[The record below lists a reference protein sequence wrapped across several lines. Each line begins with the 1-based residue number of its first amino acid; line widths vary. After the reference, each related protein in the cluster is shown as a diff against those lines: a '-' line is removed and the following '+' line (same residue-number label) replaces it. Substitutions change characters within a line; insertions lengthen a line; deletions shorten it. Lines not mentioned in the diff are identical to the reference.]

1 MFYDGR
7 LLLIYFAVKYNG
19 DYEKIM
25 TAIQLREEVTYEE
38 AQKVY
43 DSLKCKALTYLDYDY
58 PLKLKQVYQPPFVLF
73 YYGDISLLHK
83 RLFATV
89 GSRNYSEY
97 GKACAD
103 KIIEEVIPGNVLV
116 SGLAR
121 GIDTVA
127 HEAAIR
133 SHAKTIAIL
142 GSGIDNCYPP
152 ENQELYEEIKKNHL
166 IISEYPGMSEPDRS
180 HFPQRNRIIAGLADG
195 VFIPQIN
202 GYMSGTMITY
212 SIASNLGKPVV
223 VAPHPY
229 GSQTINNELI
239 NEGAIMAINGKQIL
253 DEMEWH

>member
-1 MFYDGR
+1 MYYDGR
-7 LLLIYFAVKYNG
+7 LLLIYLAVKYQG
-19 DYEKIM
+19 DYERIT
-25 TAIQLREEVTYEE
+25 TAIQLHEEVTYEE
-38 AQKVY
+38 AQKVC
-43 DSLKCKALTYLDYDY
+43 DSLKCKVITYLDYDY

-83 RLFATV
+83 RLLAAV
-89 GSRNYSEY
+89 GSREYSEY
-97 GKACAD
+97 GKSCTD
-103 KIIEEVIPGNVLV
+103 KVIEEVIPGNVLI

-133 SHAKTIAIL
+133 NHAKTIAVL

-152 ENQELYEEIKKNHL
+152 ENKELYEEIKKNHL
-166 IISEYPGMSEPDRS
+166 IISEYPGMADPDRS

-195 VFIPQIN
+195 VFVPQIN
-202 GYMSGTMITY
+202 SYMSGTMITY
-212 SIASNLGKPVV
+212 SIANSLGKPIV
-223 VAPHPY
+223 VAPHPF

-253 DEMEWH
+253 DEMEWR